1 MSSLN
6 LSDEISR
13 ITAMLNNEQ
22 QQQVLNY
29 IHSLQRARPDL
40 KPTAELLAL
49 AGTWHPE
56 EAAEMMRAIEE
67 GCGQINPNAW

>member
-29 IHSLQRARPDL
+29 IHSLRQANSDP
-40 KPTAELLAL
+40 KPTEELLAL
-49 AGTWHPE
+49 AGTWRPA
-56 EAAEMMRAIEE
+56 EAAEMMRAIDE
-67 GCGQINPNAW
+67 GCGQIDPNAW

>member
-1 MSSLN
+1 MSSLH

-13 ITAMLNNEQ
+13 ITATLNSEQ

-29 IHSLQRARPDL
+29 IYNLQRANHAP

-49 AGTWHPE
+49 AGTLRPE
-56 EAAEMMRAIEE
+56 EAAEMMQAIEE